1 MDDFSEN
8 IEIVSIKNDIET
20 INKNQ
25 SEIKITIS
33 EMKNPLERIN
43 SRLVEADESA
53 NQRTR

>member
-33 EMKNPLERIN
+33 EMKNSLERIN